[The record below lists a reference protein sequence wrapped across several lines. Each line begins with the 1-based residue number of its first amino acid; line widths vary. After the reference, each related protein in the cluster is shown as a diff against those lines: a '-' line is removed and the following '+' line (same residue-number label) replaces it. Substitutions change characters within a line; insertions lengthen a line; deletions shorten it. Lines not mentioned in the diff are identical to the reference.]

1 MKKNLIKI
9 MSILLMGATLVT
21 FTGCRSKNE
30 IVKKVIKRVNNYLY
44 DLSKYQNTK
53 GYIIF
58 QNRDEQKNRNEII
71 SILKRKGYYVEVIEP
86 SHCYEWGGIQISW

>member
-1 MKKNLIKI
+1 MFDDFDLISAKEMRDRQKGI
-9 MSILLMGATLVT
+9 QN
-21 FTGCRSKNE
+21 RDE

-71 SILKRKGYYVEVIEP
+71 SILKRKGYRIEVIEP
-86 SHCYEWGGIQISW
+86 SYYYEWGGIQISW

>member
-1 MKKNLIKI
+1 MFDDFNLISAKE
-9 MSILLMGATLVT
+9 MRDRQKS
-21 FTGCRSKNE
+21 FQNRDE

-44 DLSKYQNTK
+44 DLSEYGYTK

-71 SILKRKGYYVEVIEP
+71 SILKRKGYHIEVIKP
-86 SHCYEWGGIQISW
+86 SHYYEWGGIQISW

>member
-1 MKKNLIKI
+1 MFDDFDLISAKEMRDRQKGI
-9 MSILLMGATLVT
+9 HD
-21 FTGCRSKNE
+21 RE

-44 DLSKYQNTK
+44 DLSEYRNTK

-71 SILKRKGYYVEVIEP
+71 LILKRKGYHIEVIEP
-86 SHCYEWGGIQISW
+86 SYYYEWGGIQISW

>member
-1 MKKNLIKI
+1 MFNDFDLISAKE
-9 MSILLMGATLVT
+9 MRNRQKS
-21 FTGCRSKNE
+21 FQNRDE

-71 SILKRKGYYVEVIEP
+71 SILKRKGYHIEVIEP
-86 SHCYEWGGIQISW
+86 SHYYEWGGIQISW